1 MPNDEQCYWHCLV
14 NILVTAKDHKMS
26 SWSGSA
32 GIYVLFVWHNWL
44 WWDLS
49 GLSLPYLHTG
59 HWKWQRCEVRDIPFV
74 IQPHFVLLQYGI
86 IIPVT
91 TVKHLPRQSWVTAC
105 GKETF
110 TFSMHTCT
118 CIQLLVLYKA
128 KKNSCRQS
136 ICPNDFQCSVL
147 APVAMGLPASDTH
160 LILPTNQTVNYK
172 YYLKFGLLKLL
183 LHNSS

>member
-1 MPNDEQCYWHCLV
+1 MFCLCDITDCDEISQVFPFHTY
-14 NILVTAKDHKMS
+14 I
-26 SWSGSA
+26 
-32 GIYVLFVWHNWL
+32 
-44 WWDLS
+44 
-49 GLSLPYLHTG
+49 HTG

-91 TVKHLPRQSWVTAC
+91 TVKHLPRQSWVTVERKRSHSLCTHLLAYSYWC
-105 GKETF
+105 F
-110 TFSMHTCT
+110 TR
-118 CIQLLVLYKA
+118 Q
-128 KKNSCRQS
+128 KNNCRQS

-183 LHNSS
+183 SHNSS